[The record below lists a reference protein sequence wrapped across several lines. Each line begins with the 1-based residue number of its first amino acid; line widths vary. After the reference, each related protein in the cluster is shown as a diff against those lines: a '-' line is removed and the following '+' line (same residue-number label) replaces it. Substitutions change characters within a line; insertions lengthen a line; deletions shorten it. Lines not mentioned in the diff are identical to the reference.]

1 MQPIANGGIPTHA
14 TPLHSNTA
22 ARSTDYL
29 MGYRRGLMMGRR
41 LGPSGPEDE
50 ISDEQRPYYEEE
62 VRLHTTELRGRPDN
76 EKFPLVRRTVPNT

>member
-1 MQPIANGGIPTHA
+1 
-14 TPLHSNTA
+14 
-22 ARSTDYL
+22 

-62 VRLHTTELRGRPDN
+62 VRLHTAELRDRPDA
-76 EKFPLVRRTVPNT
+76 EKLPLVRRAVTNA